1 MTTSTGVSPGSATSA
16 PAARGVSRRFGLDS
30 ATTPGRLWL
39 LLVTLVI
46 LSLVWGVVSAL
57 TADQHASAA
66 ADVVAVSEPLS
77 LDAEQIYQS
86 LSDADA
92 TAANAFLSGGL
103 APAAARQRY
112 DADIAQAAIHIEAAS
127 ALMGASAARTGLPS
141 HPRNQAAGSATGD
154 DLATLS
160 AGLPVYTGEVETAR
174 ADNRLGLPLGAAY
187 LREASELLRETLLP
201 AASDIYTQQSRTLT
215 SASAQ
220 ATGLP
225 FMVAAIAIGLV
236 IGFVLFRAWRWL
248 TRRTHRR
255 VNYGLLV
262 AAVAGLISLV
272 WLAGAFAIGRADML
286 NGLQQGSAPAE
297 AFARADV
304 AALQA
309 HADESLTLIDDSG
322 DDSYQKDFIVE
333 QQRLGPGPGTLLAAV
348 KAPAGSGVSV
358 SAVAGDAQAWY
369 GAHAALRALDD
380 GGNHL
385 AAVQSALTGDS
396 ATRFATLSA
405 ALGQGIAVDQAVFT
419 AKARGGR
426 EAFTGLAAGMIAASL
441 VMAAGCAWGLNRRL
455 AEYR

>member
-1 MTTSTGVSPGSATSA
+1 MPGI
-16 PAARGVSRRFGLDS
+16 SRRFRPDS

-39 LLVTLVI
+39 LLLILVI
-46 LSLVWGVVSAL
+46 LSLAWGVVSAL

-66 ADVVAVSEPLS
+66 AQVVAVSEPLS

-103 APAAARQRY
+103 EPAAARERY
-112 DADIAQAAIHIEAAS
+112 NADIAQAAIHIEAAS
-127 ALMGASAARTGLPS
+127 ALMGASAARTELPS
-141 HPRNQAAGSATGD
+141 HPRNRAAGSATGD

-187 LREASELLRETLLP
+187 LREASELLRGTLLP
-201 AASDIYTQQSRTLT
+201 AASDIYTRQRGLLT

-225 FMVAAIAIGLV
+225 FMVVAIAIGLV
-236 IGFVLFRAWRWL
+236 IGFVLFRSWRWL

-262 AAVAGLISLV
+262 AAIAGAISLV
-272 WLAGAFAIGRADML
+272 WLAGAFAIGRAEML
-286 NGLQQGSAPAE
+286 HALQQGSAPAE

-322 DDSYQKDFIVE
+322 DDSYQQDFLV
-333 QQRLGPGPGTLLAAV
+333 QQRRLGPGPGTLLAAV
-348 KAPAGSGVSV
+348 EAPAGSGVSV
-358 SAVAGDAQAWY
+358 SAVAGEAQAWY

-396 ATRFATLSA
+396 ATRFALLSA
-405 ALGQGIAVDQAVFT
+405 ALSKGITVDQAVFT